1 MAVRKAK
8 AKGGRVTK
16 ATGGRVK
23 KVVGGLG
30 VRTREAVTRPGTRPT
45 GILNPAQMERQI
57 RTRAAQRSL
66 KKKPPGRA
74 ATRGI
79 GMSKGGRV
87 SKARGGKAKR

>member
-1 MAVRKAK
+1 MAARKAK

-23 KVVGGLG
+23 KATGGLG
-30 VRTREAVTRPGTRPT
+30 VRTREAVTRPRSVPK
-45 GILNPAQMERQI
+45 L
-57 RTRAAQRSL
+57 TRAQVLADRRKREAQRSL